1 MAVNVVCE
9 RPLKVD
15 QVGLTTWIKGALLG
29 ISIDRFL
36 NLNFY
41 DLSKFRDV
49 FLKTFVFC
57 LVFTKIDWFPGIHGT
72 RSKGCPDILGVLAAG
87 L

>member
-57 LVFTKIDWFPGIHGT
+57 LFFTKIDDFPKLTG
-72 RSKGCPDILGVLAAG
+72 SQEPMEPVLMDT
-87 L
+87 LIY